1 MINVP
6 ITYKKNVSGGTILG
20 HHVIQANKQTMTT
33 SHDTD
38 PDQPNTSKRHHV
50 PRGSSASGLLTS

>member
-1 MINVP
+1 MR
-6 ITYKKNVSGGTILG
+6 TIG